1 MLDFIV
7 NYAGVIIGAIIL
19 LISVWFLPAK
29 IRAYVLTGG
38 LAVLVYRAWQI
49 YTTTGRL
56 QELDAER
63 EQLRR
68 DRDELVK
75 KAEGLEQQQIE
86 IKKERDAIIATVV
99 ELKKEKKQLDGN
111 SDELEKN
118 KKNIDKKIDKL
129 LKDHDASAPKW
140 DSLAA
145 AIQKMT
151 EANQLIDQ
159 DGILNKDESQKVF
172 EPQEPIKETV

>member
-1 MLDFIV
+1 MLDFLM

-19 LISVWFLPAK
+19 LVSVWFLPAK

-63 EQLRR
+63 EQLRQ

-86 IKKERDAIIATVV
+86 IKKERDGIIEKVV

-111 SDELEKN
+111 SHELTEK
-118 KKNIDKKIDKL
+118 KKVIDGKIDKL
-129 LKDHDASAPKW
+129 LEDHGASAGRW

-145 AIQKMT
+145 AIQKIT
-151 EANQLIDQ
+151 EANQLLNQ
-159 DGILNKDESQKVF
+159 DGILETDESQKTF
-172 EPQEPIKETV
+172 DPQEPAKEVV